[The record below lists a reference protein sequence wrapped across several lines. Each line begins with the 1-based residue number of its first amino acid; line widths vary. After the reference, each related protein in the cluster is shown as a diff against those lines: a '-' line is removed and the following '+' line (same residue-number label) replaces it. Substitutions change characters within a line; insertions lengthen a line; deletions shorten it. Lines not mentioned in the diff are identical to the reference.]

1 MSVKQI
7 VNRQYREQV
16 NKASS
21 SVRSLPM
28 PKEGWIRTVRK
39 ALGMSGAQ
47 LGRKMGK
54 TRAAIS
60 NIEKAELSGGVTIAA
75 MEQLA
80 EALGCRFVYA
90 IVPEAQIEGVI
101 EKQAEKKAEGLVRK
115 ANQHMALE
123 AQSLE
128 SDKVAYEVDRLKQG
142 FIKDAPADLW
152 ND

>member
-1 MSVKQI
+1 
-7 VNRQYREQV
+7 
-16 NKASS
+16 
-21 SVRSLPM
+21 M